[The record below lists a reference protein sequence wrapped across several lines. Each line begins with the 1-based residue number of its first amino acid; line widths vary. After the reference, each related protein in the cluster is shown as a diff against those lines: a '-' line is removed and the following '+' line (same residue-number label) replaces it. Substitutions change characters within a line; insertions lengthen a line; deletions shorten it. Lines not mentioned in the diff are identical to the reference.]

1 VLAAGEAEIAIHGS
15 TRFGTEITSHSGH
28 YLNGASKAVN
38 EGVLEAGRR
47 AFARF
52 GITFPP

>member
-1 VLAAGEAEIAIHGS
+1 MLAAGEAEIAIHGS

-28 YLNGASKAVN
+28 YLDGASRAMNDRVV
-38 EGVLEAGRR
+38 EIGRQ

-52 GITFPP
+52 GITFPL